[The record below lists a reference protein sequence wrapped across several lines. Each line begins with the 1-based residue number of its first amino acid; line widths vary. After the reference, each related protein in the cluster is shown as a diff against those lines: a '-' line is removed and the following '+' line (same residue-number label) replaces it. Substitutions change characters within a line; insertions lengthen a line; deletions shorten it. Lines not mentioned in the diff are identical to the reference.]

1 MGHNSHMSKKRP
13 PKDVGKAL
21 KQGYQPMFMTGSEI
35 KQNYK
40 MYPGDREGL
49 EEPHAWE
56 IKLREAKETGEKS
69 ARYSSTSYGGS
80 PRAKGIDKVTKM
92 AQEQGI
98 TPRSTLAKRME
109 KQGGTHGTIFLQD
122 REMPSRN
129 GALTGEFST
138 PSHILGGHHR
148 VALAAEQFKNVLQPV
163 EYHPSITSAQMQEHY
178 K

>member
-1 MGHNSHMSKKRP
+1 MSKKRP
-13 PKDVGKAL
+13 PKDVGKAIS
-21 KQGYQPMFMTGSEI
+21 QGYQPMFMTGSEI

-56 IKLREAKETGEKS
+56 LKLREAKETGEKS

-80 PRAKGIDKVTKM
+80 PRAKGIDRVTKL
-92 AQEQGI
+92 AQEKGI
-98 TPRSTLAKRME
+98 TPRSTLAKTME

-122 REMPSRN
+122 RQDLSK
-129 GALTGEFST
+129 

-163 EYHPSITSAQMQEHY
+163 EYHPSITSAQMEEHY